1 MPTMSFEI
9 PDDLLIAISNKA
21 QADQSDFVSATLE
34 LIKAGLASQSKAPSG
49 KAAADDLLEKLMH
62 RASTIETEVEFT
74 TQDLV
79 SKSDWELVDANS
91 RKSVG
96 QAFSKAVTA
105 KQIPGVEA
113 TGFKTPQNKSIY
125 IRR

>member
-21 QADQSDFVSATLE
+21 QADQSDFVTATLD
-34 LIKAGLASQSKAPSG
+34 LIKAGLADQAKAPSG
-49 KAAADDLLEKLMH
+49 KAAADALLQKLI
-62 RASTIETEVEFT
+62 RCAAVFEAETVFT

-91 RKSVG
+91 RKSIG
-96 QAFSKAVTA
+96 QAFSKAVSA

-113 TGFKTPQNKSIY
+113 TGSKTPQNKSIY